1 MELPLLLSSLSQFL
15 RLLPQPLLQLSLL
28 VMTMEHPPLQSWTA
42 PQQPAPLQLLVTTV
56 LLLLVLSSQITVLLP
71 LQWQNL
77 WLPLE
82 TATAPLAPRLPVHTM
97 LHQSQLVMLNTTGE
111 TGHTVSSEDMLSNL
125 NNQPFSLQEEQENS
139 QPSIIVPIFLTY
151 YLIYLS
157 ILTTNGIPHHILS
170 NQVQTASR

>member
-1 MELPLLLSSLSQFL
+1 
-15 RLLPQPLLQLSLL
+15 
-28 VMTMEHPPLQSWTA
+28 
-42 PQQPAPLQLLVTTV
+42 
-56 LLLLVLSSQITVLLP
+56 
-71 LQWQNL
+71 
-77 WLPLE
+77 
-82 TATAPLAPRLPVHTM
+82 
-97 LHQSQLVMLNTTGE
+97 MLNTTGE

-125 NNQPFSLQEEQENS
+125 NSQPFSLQEEQENS

>member
-56 LLLLVLSSQITVLLP
+56 LLLLVLSSQITALLP

-97 LHQSQLVMLNTTGE
+97 LHQSQL
-111 TGHTVSSEDMLSNL
+111 DMLSNL
-125 NNQPFSLQEEQENS
+125 NSQPFSLQEEQENS

-151 YLIYLS
+151 YLIYLF
-157 ILTTNGIPHHILS
+157 ILTPNGIPHHILS
-170 NQVQTASR
+170 NQ